1 MTIKEEVEEMGY
13 ASIDAVPT
21 RVSQLENDSKYITK
35 NDLLVTSVN
44 GKIGD
49 VVIPTFS
56 GKYSDLVGLPTLFDG
71 DYNKLTNKPILFSKS
86 YNDLTDKPVLF
97 SGNYNDLTNK
107 PTLFKATDQAVQR
120 VRYYSVVTN
129 ASGVWTLDLT
139 NEGFTKVLDV
149 QVQAVSTS
157 ALLNGLRMA
166 SANAYTE
173 TSKTITG
180 LAGAISVAGVVS
192 LSSATTVRIRV
203 EGT

>member
-1 MTIKEEVEEMGY
+1 MTIKEEVEDMGF

-21 RVSQLENDSKYITK
+21 RTSQIENDSGYITK

-56 GKYSDLVGLPTLFDG
+56 GKYVDLVGLPTLFNG
-71 DYNKLTNKPILFSKS
+71 DY
-86 YNDLTDKPVLF
+86 DK
-97 SGNYNDLTNK
+97 LTNK

-120 VRYYSVVTN
+120 VRYYSAVTN
-129 ASGVWTLDLT
+129 SSGVWTLDLT
-139 NEGFTKVLDV
+139 NEGFAKVLDV
-149 QVQAVSTS
+149 QVQAVTTP
-157 ALLNGLRMA
+157 GLITGVRQVGIGP
-166 SANAYTE
+166 YTE
-173 TSKTITG
+173 TTKIFSGMATAVT
-180 LAGAISVAGVVS
+180 VAGVVT